1 VNLIHTTLIHKILPP
16 KTPAAG
22 KPPALIML
30 HGRGADENDLFG
42 LSQYLDE
49 RLFNI
54 SVRAPFSFQFGGGY
68 TWYDII
74 DIGTPEAKMFDE
86 SYKKLVQFL
95 EDVKKGYPIDPAKI
109 ILFGFS
115 MGAMMSFALTLAQPD
130 SIYGVVANSGLLP
143 EDTDLKFE
151 WNKIKGKPFFVAH
164 GKHDSIIPISLAHRA
179 KELLTKAGADLTYRE
194 YEMDH
199 QIDEE
204 SLNDI
209 MSWLSKHI

>member
-1 VNLIHTTLIHKILPP
+1 MNLIRSTLIHKFHSP

-22 KPPALIML
+22 KSPALIML

-49 RLFNI
+49 RLFII

-143 EDTDLKFE
+143 EDTDSKFE

>member
-1 VNLIHTTLIHKILPP
+1 MNLIQTTLLHKIHLPKIP
-16 KTPAAG
+16 TVS

-49 RLFNI
+49 RLFII

-151 WNKIKGKPFFVAH
+151 WNKIKGKPFFMAH